1 MMKSLNSIFSV
12 AIFCLTCTPTFAT
25 DLMESWRAA
34 QDHDPEF
41 AAAQANFEAMMT
53 HREQSRGIWLPTV
66 GLTVGAGIQSATS
79 ETIGAQFS
87 APGFSQSTGV
97 SFNTSIRRGE
107 MTQYALV
114 ARQPLLNRTLLT
126 QSRQLGLSADM
137 AEIEWRSARQQ
148 LALRVAERYFD
159 VLIASETL
167 RQLLQQQTAIEFTLN
182 EARDRFKFGSI
193 PVTDTYE
200 ASARAETVRAQVMAA
215 DMDLQLK
222 QSMFAD
228 LTGISGEHLLP
239 LNVPTDQLKVN
250 LPSIDACI
258 RDASLNNPELL
269 AQDKKLAGAKEDAEK
284 HRALNSPSLDL
295 IAQIGRDRL
304 NGNGDYGSADN
315 SASNRM
321 IGIQLTIPL
330 YTGGIRSAKY
340 SEAVHL
346 IDKAKFDGELLK
358 QKIVVQVRATWLGV
372 TVGEN
377 RLAALNQAY
386 KASLARLEATRL
398 GHSVGDRTTLD
409 LLNAENDSTSAAL
422 AVLQANVNV
431 RLNKLKLA
439 QLIGNL
445 DEAVLSDTNAL
456 LANTEN

>member
-1 MMKSLNSIFSV
+1 
-12 AIFCLTCTPTFAT
+12 
-25 DLMESWRAA
+25 
-34 QDHDPEF
+34 
-41 AAAQANFEAMMT
+41 
-53 HREQSRGIWLPTV
+53 
-66 GLTVGAGIQSATS
+66 
-79 ETIGAQFS
+79 
-87 APGFSQSTGV
+87 
-97 SFNTSIRRGE
+97 
-107 MTQYALV
+107 
-114 ARQPLLNRTLLT
+114 
-126 QSRQLGLSADM
+126 
-137 AEIEWRSARQQ
+137 
-148 LALRVAERYFD
+148 
-159 VLIASETL
+159 
-167 RQLLQQQTAIEFTLN
+167 
-182 EARDRFKFGSI
+182 
-193 PVTDTYE
+193 
-200 ASARAETVRAQVMAA
+200 MAA